1 MFFTAK
7 LTRLESAISS
17 KGSTYY
23 KAGNKNNNVYDN
35 ILFFPSSTLS
45 DEKKE
50 LLDFLVKDN
59 SSLDDIGFCFDYYS
73 YKNKNGD
80 YSSCFN
86 LVDILV
92 NVTVEEI
99 NL

>member
-1 MFFTAK
+1 MFFSAK

-23 KAGNKNNNVYDN
+23 KAGNKNNNAYDN

-45 DEKKE
+45 NEKIE
-50 LLDFLVKDN
+50 LLDLLVKEN
-59 SSLDDIGFCFDYYS
+59 NSLDGIIFNFDYYS

-86 LVDILV
+86 LVDII
-92 NVTVEEI
+92 VEEI
-99 NL
+99 DVSE